1 MSTDSDYIKRNGTSK
16 RRETVARVLWMVG
29 GAIILPAILFLVWEL
44 AAVRLGSN
52 TLLPRVGDVFEVLAN
67 PTRDLLGQG
76 SLLYHVYISTIR
88 VLMGFVLG
96 ALVAVPLGMAMGL
109 SERLR
114 NFVTPFIELMRPLC
128 PVAWIPFAIIIFGG
142 TTISNLFGQRFTMTI
157 FDHIQTAQL
166 FIIAWGAFFPVLIN
180 TIDGVR
186 GVRQLWLEAAHTM
199 GANRVQKWAKV
210 ILPASFPQI
219 LTGLKVGLG
228 VSWMV
233 VIAAE
238 LFPGPTAGVGYIMME
253 AYAQTEIQ
261 ILAAGLITVGVIG
274 ALLNAI
280 LWVVHMLFANWQ
292 AKER

>member
-1 MSTDSDYIKRNGTSK
+1 
-16 RRETVARVLWMVG
+16 
-29 GAIILPAILFLVWEL
+29 
-44 AAVRLGSN
+44 
-52 TLLPRVGDVFEVLAN
+52 
-67 PTRDLLGQG
+67 
-76 SLLYHVYISTIR
+76 
-88 VLMGFVLG
+88 
-96 ALVAVPLGMAMGL
+96 
-109 SERLR
+109 
-114 NFVTPFIELMRPLC
+114 
-128 PVAWIPFAIIIFGG
+128 
-142 TTISNLFGQRFTMTI
+142 
-157 FDHIQTAQL
+157 
-166 FIIAWGAFFPVLIN
+166 
-180 TIDGVR
+180 
-186 GVRQLWLEAAHTM
+186 M

>member
-1 MSTDSDYIKRNGTSK
+1 
-16 RRETVARVLWMVG
+16 
-29 GAIILPAILFLVWEL
+29 
-44 AAVRLGSN
+44 
-52 TLLPRVGDVFEVLAN
+52 
-67 PTRDLLGQG
+67 
-76 SLLYHVYISTIR
+76 
-88 VLMGFVLG
+88 MG
-96 ALVAVPLGMAMGL
+96 
-109 SERLR
+109 R
-114 NFVTPFIELMRPLC
+114 
-128 PVAWIPFAIIIFGG
+128 
-142 TTISNLFGQRFTMTI
+142 
-157 FDHIQTAQL
+157 
-166 FIIAWGAFFPVLIN
+166 FFPVLIN